1 MLDTLFPKIQ
11 QRTIE
16 DEIVQHLRAAIV
28 GQRIELGARLNESE
42 LAKGLEVSRIPIREA
57 LRKLEQEGLVERF
70 PNRGCFV
77 ITFTEQDVEEV
88 FSLRSNLECMSIDWA
103 VKHIIDD
110 DIAHL
115 RGLIVRQQHAIEEQ
129 NFADLA
135 RLDMQFHEFICIKA
149 EHTRLLKAWHEQH
162 AQSQM
167 LLNIR
172 FRAMPEY
179 TPETVISD
187 HTNILDALER
197 RDAATANA
205 LTLDISRRVGDEC
218 IVALRRTLR

>member
-1 MLDTLFPKIQ
+1 
-11 QRTIE
+11 
-16 DEIVQHLRAAIV
+16 
-28 GQRIELGARLNESE
+28 
-42 LAKGLEVSRIPIREA
+42 
-57 LRKLEQEGLVERF
+57 
-70 PNRGCFV
+70 
-77 ITFTEQDVEEV
+77 
-88 FSLRSNLECMSIDWA
+88 
-103 VKHIIDD
+103 
-110 DIAHL
+110 
-115 RGLIVRQQHAIEEQ
+115 
-129 NFADLA
+129 
-135 RLDMQFHEFICIKA
+135 MQFHEFICIKA

-205 LTLDISRRVGDEC
+205 LTLDISRRVADEC